1 MLLILTT
8 PFGKAFERI
17 LIILLNSMNS
27 DQATVRSKGLKSVIH
42 LIEKDATILDKGSYV
57 LRHVINRTSDPS
69 PLVRD
74 SALGLLA
81 KCLSLRPSLD
91 EKVLDP
97 ILARAA
103 DAQVGVRKR
112 SMKIL
117 RDVYCRKPSSELRI
131 MIAEALLHR
140 ITDSDDGV
148 AELAKQLLEEM
159 WISSLAPPP
168 DGGSESVQRSLIL
181 KEQADLIVKTVQR
194 GGSTFALLGNFLEC
208 ILGDGSK
215 NAAGNLRIC
224 KSLVDTLFE
233 DIVDSGDESDKQT
246 RQAVMQTLTVF
257 ARANAALFRAEQLE
271 HLQVYVEHL
280 SHNDDLTVFRSVVV
294 IFRLILP
301 QTSTVRTQVLAAV
314 QKALL
319 ESLTRLGK
327 RELNEVVACLW
338 TINGVLKTIERLSK
352 VTISCIKAIRS
363 AEAVD
368 FSQPNKERLLTT
380 IIRYINIAG
389 LFGKYCDFESD
400 ISRYHN
406 EFPWWKGD
414 AVPSLLIDVLSPLTK
429 PTHPITLR
437 TSALDGIGAV
447 CQAWP
452 WLYFKEQVTTAFD
465 IVFAE
470 TNPDLEHLVI
480 TGLKDYMAVEEKRS
494 DSALNVPIPTKEKS
508 QSKKL
513 GVAFVANKSD
523 GVSTSLAQRYLKQ
536 IVRVALSANDTH
548 AMNATEVLASI
559 NRQGLVHPKECIS
572 ALVALETSSNPSI
585 ARIAFREHLNL
596 HQKHETIVEKEY
608 TKAVQQAFEYQKRV
622 VADWRGA
629 TSRPFTAKLQPA
641 FEVIKSSKAKTRK
654 KFLATLCSKIDFD
667 PAKLDLAGDIP
678 VHVQL
683 ATFLAENLALF
694 DYSNADEVVQVIS
707 CLERLVSTS
716 GTPVAHHLETE
727 VLGSILPA
735 EATVP
740 DPLKPPENGTHAPD
754 PTRLKLLGT
763 AATILLT
770 AWGAR
775 THLCRLYG
783 LSSSAKPDSKGKGS
797 VKESNRPLTK
807 HPGVHG
813 QSLWDGNQQRLAA
826 LTQAESTLAQCKQF
840 VELMTLDHELKV
852 AAEKDDLPEQER
864 RGSTTDDDGGMLSSP
879 VRGDATER
887 KRRGGKASGRPTAKK
902 QRRTSST
909 KAGTPGFATEGD

>member
-17 LIILLNSMNS
+17 LVILLNSMNS

-57 LRHVINRTSDPS
+57 LRHVINRISDPS

-81 KCLSLRPSLD
+81 KCLSLRPTLD

-117 RDVYCRKPSSELRI
+117 RDIYRRKPSSELRI

-159 WISSLAPPP
+159 WISSLAPSP

-194 GGSTFALLGNFLEC
+194 GGSTVALLGNFLEC
-208 ILGDGSK
+208 ILGDQSK

-233 DIVDSGDESDKQT
+233 DIVDSGDESDKQA

-294 IFRLILP
+294 IFRLVLP
-301 QTSTVRTQVLAAV
+301 QTTTVKTQVLAAV

-338 TINGVLKTIERLSK
+338 TINGVLKTTERLSK

-368 FSQPNKERLLTT
+368 FSEPNKERLLTT

-429 PTHPITLR
+429 PTHPMTLR

-470 TNPDLEHLVI
+470 TNADLEHLVI
-480 TGLKDYMAVEEKRS
+480 TGFQEYMAVEEKRS
-494 DSALNVPIPTKEKS
+494 DSALNVPMPTKEKS
-508 QSKKL
+508 QSKNL

-536 IVRVALSANDTH
+536 IVRVALSANDAH
-548 AMNATEVLASI
+548 ALNATEVLASI

-572 ALVALETSSNPSI
+572 ALVALETSNNSSI
-585 ARIAFREHLNL
+585 ARIAFREHRNL

-608 TKAVQQAFEYQKRV
+608 TKAVQQVFEYQKHV
-622 VADWRGA
+622 AADWRGA

-641 FEVIKSSKAKTRK
+641 FEVIKSSKTKTRK
-654 KFLATLCSKIDFD
+654 KFLATLCHKIDFD
-667 PAKLDLAGDIP
+667 PVKLDLAGDIP

-683 ATFLAENLALF
+683 VTFLAENLALF
-694 DYSNADEVVQVIS
+694 DYSNTEEVLQVIS

-716 GTPVAHHLETE
+716 GTPVAHYLETE
-727 VLGSILPA
+727 VFGSSLPA
-735 EATVP
+735 ETTVP
-740 DPLKPPENGTHAPD
+740 GLPEPRENGIRAPD
-754 PTRLKLLGT
+754 PMRLKQLGT

-783 LSSSAKPDSKGKGS
+783 LSSSAKPESKGKGS
-797 VKESNRPLTK
+797 AKDSNRPLTK

-813 QSLWDGNQQRLAA
+813 QSLWDGNQQRLTA
-826 LTQAESTLAQCKQF
+826 LAQTDSTLAQCKQF

-864 RGSTTDDDGGMLSSP
+864 RGSSTDDDGGMLNSP
-879 VRGDATER
+879 ARGDGTER
-887 KRRGGKASGRPTAKK
+887 KRRAGKASGRPTAKR
-902 QRRTSST
+902 QRRTSSI
-909 KAGTPGFATEGD
+909 KAVTPGFATDGD